1 MISVSNIKKEF
12 GGSPLFEGVSF
23 NINPKDRIGLAGV
36 NGAGKS
42 TLLKIM
48 AGELEAE
55 MGKIIIPSD
64 VSIGYLPQEKS
75 FLPN

>member
-42 TLLKIM
+42 TLLKNYGWG
-48 AGELEAE
+48 A
-55 MGKIIIPSD
+55 
-64 VSIGYLPQEKS
+64 
-75 FLPN
+75 